1 MAQITSRI
9 VLSKAAMLRM
19 LQEQGITDL
28 QNLVQKGLEVAQADP
43 VSKSVDVYI
52 SSHFVYWHRD

>member
-28 QNLVQKGLEVAQADP
+28 QNLVQKGLEIAQADP
-43 VSKSVDVYI
+43 VSESVDVYI